1 MSERENTP
9 LPAIAGRE
17 VGGLVTSVNYIA
29 QISPIA
35 SVDRDGDDVTLFLG
49 DVILSMPVEVWRPIV
64 DALSLV
70 IGPEHP
76 VDGGPVE
83 MGDPSGMDLDRMFD
97 AINSGIAAGIA
108 SNEAVSE

>member
-17 VGGLVTSVNYIA
+17 V
-29 QISPIA
+29 
-35 SVDRDGDDVTLFLG
+35 DG
-49 DVILSMPVEVWRPIV
+49 P
-64 DALSLV
+64 A
-70 IGPEHP
+70 HP

-83 MGDPSGMDLDRMFD
+83 MGDPSGMDLDGMFD

>member
-1 MSERENTP
+1 MSEAKNIP

-49 DVILSMPVEVWRPIV
+49 DVSLSLPVEVWRPIV

-83 MGDPSGMDLDRMFD
+83 MGDPSGMDLGRMFD
-97 AINSGIAAGIA
+97 VIDAGRG
-108 SNEAVSE
+108 EVTK